1 MIILIDILS
10 FLFLITGS
18 SLSIIGGLGLIRLP
32 DFYSRLHAAG
42 ITDTLAT
49 YLIISGLILQSGL
62 NIVSA
67 KLILILLFIFFT
79 SPVSSHLI
87 AKIAFDNGLD
97 PLNKKNENVE
107 GGQL

>member
-79 SPVSSHLI
+79 SPVASHLI